1 LLNLGSAAEYSP
13 AKVEDSGVCWLA
25 SDLTVRQLQG
35 LAMARISQYGVESEI
50 ERFTKPTGIVDAF
63 GMSYTMDGHAF
74 YVLQFPNAGRTFL
87 YDLTSGEWC
96 ERDSLGYGAWRA
108 NCIFRAFGIVIVGDS
123 QSGKV
128 GILDPD
134 LFTEWGEPQRVSWQY
149 QGVYGDNNRVSHH
162 RFEIVL
168 NGGAGLTVGQG
179 SNPLATMFISD
190 DGGNTFTAQP
200 TGELGRIGQY
210 KKRVVWW
217 RLGSS
222 YDRVYRVDVTDPVPL
237 FVIDTQLDATG
248 DRG

>member
-1 LLNLGSAAEYSP
+1 
-13 AKVEDSGVCWLA
+13 
-25 SDLTVRQLQG
+25 
-35 LAMARISQYGVESEI
+35 MARISQYGVEAEI
-50 ERFTKPTGIVDAF
+50 ERMAQTSDAF
-63 GMSYTMDGHAF
+63 GMSYTMDGHTF

-87 YDLTSGEWC
+87 YDLTTGEWC

-108 NCIFRAFGIVIVGDS
+108 NVVIRAFGNVIVGDS

-134 LFTEWGEPQRVSWQY
+134 LFTEWGEPQRASWQY

-168 NGGAGLTVGQG
+168 NGGKGLAVGQG
-179 SNPLATMFISD
+179 SNPLATLFVSD
-190 DGGNTFTAQP
+190 DGGNAFTAQP
-200 TGELGRIGQY
+200 TRELGKVGQY
-210 KKRVVWW
+210 MKRVVWW

-237 FVIDTQLDATG
+237 FVVDTQLDATG
-248 DRG
+248 NRG